1 MKSGVVFVLLGLTA
15 LVSYSV
21 GRHGAPDHGAAAP
34 APALDA
40 QVAASKPVAFATV
53 PTETASPP
61 SARPET
67 TDRPVIQAPTS
78 LTRPAQPEGDRQP
91 APTQAKLAP
100 PEKPAQPDT
109 KRKVETA
116 LTAAAIVAIL
126 IKASREQYYAT
137 GHPCACPDDV
147 MRNGRAC
154 GARSAHSRPGGASP
168 LCYPSDVKPEM
179 IEDYRR
185 QAAQASR

>member
-1 MKSGVVFVLLGLTA
+1 MKAGAVIVLLGLTA

-21 GRHGAPDHGAAAP
+21 GRQGAPGNGTPAPTP
-34 APALDA
+34 APAA
-40 QVAASKPVAFATV
+40 QVAVSKRVEFVAV
-53 PTETASPP
+53 PTETASP
-61 SARPET
+61 SIAKPET
-67 TDRPVIQAPTS
+67 TARPISQTPTS
-78 LTRPAQPEGDRQP
+78 LTPAAKQEGDRQP
-91 APTQAKLAP
+91 APTPTKLAL

-137 GHPCACPDDV
+137 GHPCACPDDL

-168 LCYPSDVKPEM
+168 LCYPGDVKPEM